1 IYHVA
6 NDTYQDDSKNRRPI
20 YNSTG
25 LTLNGNLFFDY
36 HLKNG
41 NGFELSL
48 GTPFVVRDQRP
59 DGLTRKFVASLEY
72 QFSF

>member
-1 IYHVA
+1 LA
-6 NDTYQDDSKNRRPI
+6 NDTYADDNKMRRPI

-25 LTLNGNLFFDY
+25 LTLNGNVFFDY
-36 HLKNG
+36 RLKNG

-48 GTPFVVRDQRP
+48 GTPFIVRDQRP
-59 DGLTRKFVASLEY
+59 DGLTRKIVASLEY